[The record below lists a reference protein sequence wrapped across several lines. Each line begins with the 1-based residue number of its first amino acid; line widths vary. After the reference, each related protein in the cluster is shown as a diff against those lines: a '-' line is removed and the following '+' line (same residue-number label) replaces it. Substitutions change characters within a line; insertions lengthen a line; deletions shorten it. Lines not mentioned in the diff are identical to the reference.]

1 MARKSVFSLPVVSVK
16 LNVDFKLLSDKPLE
30 NPRDVYRLAGDL
42 LRNND
47 RESIIVFNLR
57 ADGRPASCHI
67 AGVGTID
74 SCVAHPREML
84 KSTLLTNSSSIIL
97 AHNHPSGDVQPST
110 EDILLTFRMSL
121 VCEMMQIKLLD
132 HIIIGG
138 GRGNRYYSMLDE
150 GILEKKPSGL
160 IGLKDEYVPTA
171 AERRMPYGSRLYE
184 GRNRNGK
191 IR

>member
-30 NPRDVYRLAGDL
+30 NPRDVYSLAGDL

-97 AHNHPSGDVQPST
+97 AHNHPSGLPV
-110 EDILLTFRMSL
+110 
-121 VCEMMQIKLLD
+121 
-132 HIIIGG
+132 
-138 GRGNRYYSMLDE
+138 
-150 GILEKKPSGL
+150 PSGSDIEFNSQL
-160 IGLKDEYVPTA
+160 EYLCSQVEVTLLEHLVVA
-171 AERRMPYGSRLYE
+171 D
-184 GRNRNGK
+184 GK
-191 IR
+191 YTPMMHRPKTDDGTGFKRY

>member
-16 LNVDFKLLSDKPLE
+16 LNVDFKLLSDTPLE
-30 NPRDVYRLAGDL
+30 SPRDVYNLAGDL
-42 LRNND
+42 LRDND

-74 SCVAHPREML
+74 SCIAHPREIL

-97 AHNHPSGDVQPST
+97 AHNHPSGEVRPST

-138 GRGNRYYSMLDE
+138 GRKNVYYSMLDE

-160 IGLKDEYVPTA
+160 IGLKDEYIPAA
-171 AERRMPYGSRLYE
+171 AERRMPYGSKLYK
-184 GRNRNGK
+184 GGNRDSK
-191 IR
+191 VR